1 MLRGLKGDVVF
12 DIYGP
17 LEDSGYWRS
26 CQEIV
31 RTLPASVRVNYQGTV
46 GHDEVAEV
54 YSRYDLFLFP
64 TRGEN
69 FGHVIIEA
77 LVAGCPIVVS
87 DQTPWRGLHEK
98 GVGWDLPLDRP
109 ERFTTVLQQCVDMGP
124 DDMRALSQRA
134 RAYGLQNATDPDKV
148 RQNRHLFT
156 FAMQYRP
163 DDSSAEC
170 GEAGEGDYGDR

>member
-17 LEDSGYWRS
+17 LEDGDYWKKCQAIAGSLPRS
-26 CQEIV
+26 VQ
-31 RTLPASVRVNYQGTV
+31 VNYRGTI
-46 GHDEVAEV
+46 GHDEVAGV

-64 TRGEN
+64 THGEN

-77 LVAGCPIVVS
+77 LVAGCPILIS
-87 DQTPWRGLHEK
+87 DQTPWRGLQNL

-109 ERFTTVLQQCVDMGP
+109 ERFTAVLQQCVDMGK

-134 RAYGLQNATDPDKV
+134 RAYGLQNAADPEKV
-148 RQNRHLFT
+148 RQNRRLFT
-156 FAMQYRP
+156 VALNYRTGA
-163 DDSSAEC
+163 SSHRE
-170 GEAGEGDYGDR
+170 GEVE